1 MELCNQQVPYSN
13 LFLTPLQVAIGV
25 ADRGLRPTI
34 EAPDVPI
41 PVQHIIDSCLAQ
53 DPCKRPNFVA
63 LVAQLK
69 LVVSTVAAAEA
80 HSEAAPSILSRVS
93 QGLGML
99 QAGAAGSPMGTSG
112 DRRTAVSG
120 SRSGVP
126 KGVRVKPVSETF
138 GAAQASP
145 RTPQMAR
152 SRSQASRECSSSVG
166 PQPSAQRPSV
176 SGGFNFGGLGAL
188 GAGSGSGSGAAHAI
202 AGGAQAAAGKATA
215 LLTGF
220 LNRNRPSPRH

>member
-1 MELCNQQVPYSN
+1 MYSTQTDVWSFGVTLVELCNQQVPYSN

-93 QGLGML
+93 QGLGMFCL
-99 QAGAAGSPMGTSG
+99 LYTS
-112 DRRTAVSG
+112 
-120 SRSGVP
+120 
-126 KGVRVKPVSETF
+126 
-138 GAAQASP
+138 
-145 RTPQMAR
+145 
-152 SRSQASRECSSSVG
+152 
-166 PQPSAQRPSV
+166 
-176 SGGFNFGGLGAL
+176 
-188 GAGSGSGSGAAHAI
+188 
-202 AGGAQAAAGKATA
+202 
-215 LLTGF
+215 
-220 LNRNRPSPRH
+220 PSPRD